1 MSLGVPSVLRNDG
14 KCNRGKKCKNS
25 NENPYAGVLSAE
37 VGDCTNEEK
46 PKFWTFYEIS
56 ERN

>member
-14 KCNRGKKCKNS
+14 KCDRGKKCKNS
-25 NENPYAGVLSAE
+25 NQNPYAGVISAE
-37 VGDCTNEEK
+37 VGNCKNEEK
-46 PKFWTFYEIS
+46 PKFCTFYEIS